1 MASGAALAA
10 KARKQGRAVPGRPL
24 LPTDAVLVKLVL
36 VGFVLAVRSDFWPVV
51 DIVPVRLDIGH
62 DLVDP
67 DLLERLLIVAPGL
80 LVCRV
85 AIGHI

>member
-1 MASGAALAA
+1 M
-10 KARKQGRAVPGRPL
+10 
-24 LPTDAVLVKLVL
+24 LPANVVLMELVL
-36 VGFVLAVRSDFWPVV
+36 LGFVLAIRSDFWPVV

-67 DLLERLLIVAPGL
+67 DLLECLLIVAPGL

-85 AIGHI
+85 AVGHIELAKSLGVP